1 VWQFPE
7 SQLPASVNGGD
18 RIILICRR
26 NPPYGGVL
34 PGGFVVYDESLESA
48 AVRETKQ
55 ETGLVV
61 QLVRQSHAN
70 ADPVRDPRGHTLRS
84 VFIARA
90 DGVPRAGD
98 GASDVRSVCLNEL
111 PSAFAFDHEKI
122 LADSLAFRRRRA
134 RCPGR

>member
-1 VWQFPE
+1 MAVPRIAVDLSSEW
-7 SQLPASVNGGD
+7 GD
-18 RIILICRR
+18 RIILIRPR
-26 NPPYGGVL
+26 NPPYGWVL
-34 PGGFVVYDESLESA
+34 PGGFVVYGESLESA
-48 AVRETKQ
+48 AVRDAKE

-61 QLVRQSHAN
+61 QLVRQSHTN
-70 ADPVRDPRGHTLRS
+70 AGPVRNPRGHTLRT

-90 DGVPRAGD
+90 DGVPKAGD
-98 GASDVRSVCLNEL
+98 DAGDVRSVRLNEL